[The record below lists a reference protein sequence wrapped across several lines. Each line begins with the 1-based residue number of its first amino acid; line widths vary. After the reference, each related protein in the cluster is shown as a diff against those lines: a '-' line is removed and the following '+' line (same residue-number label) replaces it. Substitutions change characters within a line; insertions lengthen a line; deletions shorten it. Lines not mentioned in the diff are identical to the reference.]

1 MTFTPTRRMAAAGAA
16 LAAASFGCAPRGEAQ
31 QTGGPQT
38 PPAPLERRNIPS
50 SGEAIPVVGLGTWQA
65 FDVTPGSGE
74 DWTEARAAL
83 EAFVRG
89 GGTVVDSSPMY
100 GAAEAAVGTLSA
112 DLAVNPRLFVATKVW
127 TQGRSAGI
135 AQMQASMAK
144 LKRETLDLMQVHN
157 LLDVETHLATLADW
171 KAAGRVRHVGVTHY
185 TEGSYEAVERVLAT
199 HRLDFLQINY
209 SAAERES
216 EQRLLPLARERGV
229 AVIANRPF
237 AGGDVFRRLRSQP
250 LPDWAAEIG
259 AVSWA
264 QVLLKFILSHPA
276 LTCAIPGTRNPR
288 HVLDNLAAG
297 SGPMPDAAL
306 RERISAAVAAA

>member
-1 MTFTPTRRMAAAGAA
+1 MTFTPTRRAAAAGAA

-31 QTGGPQT
+31 QAGTPQT
-38 PPAPLERRNIPS
+38 PPAPLERREIPS
-50 SGEAIPVVGLGTWQA
+50 SGEAIPIVGLGTWQA

-100 GAAEAAVGTLSA
+100 GAAEAAVGALSA
-112 DLAVNPRLFVATKVW
+112 DLAVNPKLFVATKVW
-127 TQGRSAGI
+127 TQGRAAGI

-185 TEGSYEAVERVLAT
+185 TEGSYEAVERVLAA
-199 HRLDFLQINY
+199 HNLDFLQINY

-250 LPDWAAEIG
+250 LPDWAAEFG
-259 AVSWA
+259 AASWA
-264 QVLLKFILSHPA
+264 QVLLKFVLSHPA

-297 SGPMPDAAL
+297 SGPMPDAAM
-306 RERISAAVAAA
+306 RERIAAAVAAS